1 MPLIYIPLSLQIDVI
16 HRRLHKD
23 ILHNPVVMLN
33 FCPDLKSISS
43 DLRKVH
49 GEFIFLIDRSGSM
62 SGVNIN
68 CVKVFLISVCY
79 ISCIDAHAKTQ
90 AYAAFTYTLSRHHF
104 KDVFFV
110 CMLSYGVL
118 HTVNTQHNTIIIL
131 HVKLMPQNTWW
142 TWYDIRG
149 YIIDFQAHHQTDSA
163 IFADYQSYNSF
174 ITPQIASSC

>member
-1 MPLIYIPLSLQIDVI
+1 MLWIYIPLCFQVDII

-68 CVKVFLISVCY
+68 RVKVYL
-79 ISCIDAHAKTQ
+79 KGQ
-90 AYAAFTYTLSRHHF
+90 FTPKSKIHIFPLT
-104 KDVFFV
+104 
-110 CMLSYGVL
+110 C
-118 HTVNTQHNTIIIL
+118 
-131 HVKLMPQNTWW
+131 
-142 TWYDIRG
+142 
-149 YIIDFQAHHQTDSA
+149 SA
-163 IFADYQSYNSF
+163 IYQSRLFWCELAIS
-174 ITPQIASSC
+174 QI